1 VTLRAL
7 IPLVVAFGFLMEQ
20 LDSTIIVTAIPDIA
34 ASLNTTPVR
43 LNLAITGYVLSLAVF
58 IPISGWIAD
67 RFGMRRVICAAFA
80 IFTVS
85 SAVCGLSDSLTTLVC
100 TRVVQGIGGAMMTPV
115 GRLILLRAFPKEQMV
130 RAMTFVSLPALMG
143 PTLGPLLGG
152 VITTYASWR
161 WIFYVN
167 IPFGVLAIV
176 LSWIAVSDERRASS
190 GKFDFAGFVVV
201 GVALALLQLVLE
213 TAGRGEVGV
222 AVQSAML
229 AAGVGL
235 LWLFALMARR
245 RSNPVLDLS
254 LFRLRTFRVGSLA
267 GGLSRIGIN
276 APTFLLPLL
285 LQVGFG
291 YSPVASGTLT
301 FAVSAGAIAIRTVSV
316 RLLRRLGFRS
326 LLIANSLASSA
337 MIAGFDLLHAD
348 TARWILLSYILVF
361 GVVRSVQ
368 FNAMQTLSFSD
379 MPPTRLSQGTS
390 LGGVVQQLSMGL
402 GVSVSAG
409 LLSLAAGPGHN
420 PSIADFHVA
429 FAVIALLPL
438 ASLPG
443 FISLRRADGA
453 EVSGY
458 RVREAPAG
466 D

>member
-1 VTLRAL
+1 MTLRAL

-34 ASLNTTPVR
+34 TSLHTTPVR

-80 IFTVS
+80 IFTIS

-100 TRVVQGIGGAMMTPV
+100 TRIVQGIGGAMMTPV
-115 GRLILLRAFPKEQMV
+115 GRLILLRAFPREQMV
-130 RAMTFVSLPALMG
+130 RAMTFVSVPALMG

-167 IPFGVLAIV
+167 IPFGVLAIA
-176 LSWIAVSDERRASS
+176 LSWMVVSDERSATPAR
-190 GKFDFAGFVVV
+190 FDFAGFVVV
-201 GVALALLQLVLE
+201 GVALALLQLVIE
-213 TAGRGEVGV
+213 TFGRGEIGRGMEGV
-222 AVQSAML
+222 MV
-229 AAGVGL
+229 AAGVAL
-235 LWLFALMARR
+235 LWLFARTARR

-254 LFRLRTFRVGSLA
+254 LFKLRTFRVGSLA
-267 GGLSRIGIN
+267 GGLARMGIN

-291 YSPVASGTLT
+291 FNPVASGTLT

-326 LLIANSLASSA
+326 LLIVNSVASSA
-337 MIAGFDLLHAD
+337 MIGGFDLLHAD
-348 TARWILLSYILVF
+348 TARWLLLTYILLF
-361 GVVRSVQ
+361 GVVRAIQ

-402 GVSVSAG
+402 GVSFSAT
-409 LLSLAAGPGHN
+409 LLSLAAGPGHS
-420 PSIADFHVA
+420 PSIGDFHLA
-429 FAVIALLPL
+429 FAVTALLPL

-443 FISLRRADGA
+443 FFSLRGGDGA

-458 RVREAPAG
+458 RVREAEG
-466 D
+466 SD